1 MVPALLPYSFAGES
15 GGIISPGLNMASS
28 RIRWWILGSGLVVL
42 AHAVVSFTVPEST
55 ALKAFG
61 NLLQSAFLLAATL
74 AMWENARVS
83 RTNVRAFWWMMTA
96 ACGLWFF
103 AQLLWTYR
111 DMFLE
116 QELLDPYLG
125 DVWFFLHV
133 VPMIAALG
141 LQPHLQQR
149 HRPVRLGY
157 LEFLLLMLWWVYLY
171 LFFVIPWQYVS
182 YSSELYGYSYNI
194 LDIAEKLV
202 FVIGVGILWLRT
214 RGAWKR
220 VYAHLFGAFFLYLL
234 SSQLINWE
242 LDLGH
247 YYTGS
252 LFDVPLVAS
261 MAWFLVLALWAKEA
275 PQSGEAPAEGADRHE
290 IWPAR
295 LAMVA
300 ILSIP
305 GLALWAMYGSAAPH
319 AVRDYRVLVSLG
331 AMFVLGTIVFLKQY
345 LLDRELLTLLRTSE
359 ESVENLKSLQKQLVH
374 SEKMAALGQ
383 LVAGAAHE
391 INNPLTA
398 ILGYSEML
406 TTQGGSPAEARGLAE
421 KIHSQGRRIKTLVSD
436 LLSFSKQSPA
446 EKVQLDVN
454 SIVTKAVQLREL
466 NLGSGNIRIDMRIDP
481 GLPIIRGDA
490 NQLLQVCFHIV
501 GNALDA
507 LQEAGGGALVVRTRC
522 EGPNIVLE
530 FADTGPGLAEP
541 NRIFDPFYSTKPLG
555 KGTGLG
561 LSACYGIVQEH
572 GGQISAWNR
581 PEGGATFRIEL
592 PVAQNAPA
600 TVAAR

>member
-1 MVPALLPYSFAGES
+1 
-15 GGIISPGLNMASS
+15 MASS
-28 RIRWWILGSGLVVL
+28 RIRWWILGSGLMVL
-42 AHAVVSFTVPEST
+42 AHAGISFTVPEST

-61 NLLQSAFLLAATL
+61 NLLQSVLLLAATL
-74 AMWENARVS
+74 AMWDNARVS

-96 ACGLWFF
+96 ACGLWFA

-111 DMFLE
+111 DLFLE

-182 YSSELYGYSYNI
+182 YNPELYGYSYNI

-202 FVIGVGILWLRT
+202 FVTGVGILWLRT

-234 SSQLINWE
+234 SSQVINWE

-275 PQSGEAPAEGADRHE
+275 PQSGEAPAEDADRHE
-290 IWPAR
+290 VWPAR

-305 GLALWAMYGSAAPH
+305 GLALWAMYASAAIFSECTSCFC
-319 AVRDYRVLVSLG
+319 R
-331 AMFVLGTIVFLKQY
+331 
-345 LLDRELLTLLRTSE
+345 LLRFSTDS
-359 ESVENLKSLQKQLVH
+359 S
-374 SEKMAALGQ
+374 
-383 LVAGAAHE
+383 
-391 INNPLTA
+391 
-398 ILGYSEML
+398 
-406 TTQGGSPAEARGLAE
+406 EARSRVSSSRSSRYCL
-421 KIHSQGRRIKTLVSD
+421 RKTMV
-436 LLSFSKQSPA
+436 PNTNMA
-446 EKVQLDVN
+446 P
-454 SIVTKAVQLREL
+454 RET
-466 NLGSGNIRIDMRIDP
+466 S
-481 GLPIIRGDA
+481 
-490 NQLLQVCFHIV
+490 
-501 GNALDA
+501 
-507 LQEAGGGALVVRTRC
+507 TR
-522 EGPNIVLE
+522 
-530 FADTGPGLAEP
+530 
-541 NRIFDPFYSTKPLG
+541 
-555 KGTGLG
+555 
-561 LSACYGIVQEH
+561 
-572 GGQISAWNR
+572 
-581 PEGGATFRIEL
+581 
-592 PVAQNAPA
+592 
-600 TVAAR
+600 

>member
-28 RIRWWILGSGLVVL
+28 RIRWWILGSGLMVL
-42 AHAVVSFTVPEST
+42 AHAGISFTVPEST

-61 NLLQSAFLLAATL
+61 NLLQSALLLAAML
-74 AMWENARVS
+74 AMWDNARVS

-96 ACGLWFF
+96 ACGLWFA

-157 LEFLLLMLWWVYLY
+157 LEFLLLTLWWVYLY

-202 FVIGVGILWLRT
+202 FVTGVGILWLRT

-252 LFDVPLVAS
+252 MFDVPLVAS

-305 GLALWAMYGSAAPH
+305 GLALWAMYASAAPQ

-345 LLDRELLTLLRTSE
+345 LLDRELLTLLRASE

-398 ILGYSEML
+398 ILGYSDLL

-436 LLSFSKQSPA
+436 LLSFAKQSPA
-446 EKVQLDVN
+446 EKVQLDIN

-481 GLPIIRGDA
+481 SLPGIRGDA

-507 LQEAGGGALVVRTRC
+507 LQEAGGGALVVRTRR

-592 PVAQNAPA
+592 PVAQNEP
-600 TVAAR
+600 TPVAAR

>member
-1 MVPALLPYSFAGES
+1 ME
-15 GGIISPGLNMASS
+15 SS
-28 RIRWWILGSGLVVL
+28 RIRWWLLGSGLLVL
-42 AHAVVSFTVPEST
+42 AHAVISFTVPESPG
-55 ALKAFG
+55 LKAFG
-61 NLLQSAFLLAATL
+61 DILQSALLLAAAL
-74 AMWENARVS
+74 AMWANTRVS
-83 RTNVRAFWWMMTA
+83 RANVRAFWGMMTA
-96 ACGLWFF
+96 GCVLWFA
-103 AQLLWTYR
+103 AQVLWTYR
-111 DMFLE
+111 DLFLS

-141 LQPHLQQR
+141 LQPHLQHG
-149 HRPVRLGY
+149 HRPLRLGY

-182 YSSELYGYSYNI
+182 YSKEHYNLSYNI
-194 LDIAEKLV
+194 LDVAEKLV
-202 FVIGVGILWLRT
+202 FVVGVGLLWVKV

-220 VYAHLFGAFFLYLL
+220 IYAHLFGAFFLYLL
-234 SSQLINWE
+234 SSQVINWE
-242 LDLGH
+242 LDRGR

-252 LFDVPLVAS
+252 QFDVPLVAS
-261 MAWFLVLALWAKEA
+261 MAWFVALALWAKGA
-275 PQSGEAPAEGADRHE
+275 QKSGEAAAVGSDRHE

-295 LAMVA
+295 LAMIA

-305 GLALWAMYGSAAPH
+305 GLALWAMYASAAPEK
-319 AVRDYRVLVSLG
+319 VRDYRVFVSLA
-331 AMFVLGTIVFLKQY
+331 AMFVLGVIVFLKQY
-345 LLDRELLTLLRTSE
+345 LLDRELLGLLHASE
-359 ESVENLKSLQKQLVH
+359 ESVANLKGLQAQLVH

-398 ILGYSEML
+398 ILGYSDML
-406 TTQGGSPAEARGLAE
+406 VTQGGSPAEARGFAE
-421 KIHSQGRRIKTLVSD
+421 KIHAQGRRIKTLVSD
-436 LLSFSKQSPA
+436 LLSFAKQSPA
-446 EKVQLDVN
+446 VKMQLDVN

-466 NLGSGNIRIDMRIDP
+466 NLGSAGIRIDLKTDP
-481 GLPIIRGDA
+481 GLPGIRGDA

-507 LQEAGGGALVVRTRC
+507 LQEAGGGVLMVRTKRD
-522 EGPNIVLE
+522 GPNVVLE

-541 NRIFDPFYSTKPLG
+541 SRIFDPFYTTKPLG

-572 GGQISAWNR
+572 GGQIFAWNR
-581 PEGGATFRIEL
+581 PEGGATFRVEL
-592 PVAQNAPA
+592 PVAQSPTAV
-600 TVAAR
+600 VAAR

>member
-1 MVPALLPYSFAGES
+1 MVPALLPYSFAGEP

-28 RIRWWILGSGLVVL
+28 RIRWWILGSGLMVL
-42 AHAVVSFTVPEST
+42 AHAGISFTVPEST

-61 NLLQSAFLLAATL
+61 NLLQSALLLAATL
-74 AMWENARVS
+74 AMWDNARVS

-96 ACGLWFF
+96 ACGLWFA

-116 QELLDPYLG
+116 QALLDPYLG

-157 LEFLLLMLWWVYLY
+157 LEFLLLTLWWVYLY

-202 FVIGVGILWLRT
+202 FVTGVGILWLRT

-252 LFDVPLVAS
+252 TFDVPLVAS
-261 MAWFLVLALWAKEA
+261 MAWFLLLALWAKEA

-305 GLALWAMYGSAAPH
+305 GLALWAMYASAAPH

-345 LLDRELLTLLRTSE
+345 LLDRELLTLLRASE

-436 LLSFSKQSPA
+436 LLSFAKQSPA
-446 EKVQLDVN
+446 EKVQLDIN

-481 GLPIIRGDA
+481 SLPGIRGDA
-490 NQLLQVCFHIV
+490 NQILQVCFHIV

-507 LQEAGGGALVVRTRC
+507 LQEAGGGALVVRTRR

-592 PVAQNAPA
+592 PVAQNEP
-600 TVAAR
+600 TPVAAR

>member
-1 MVPALLPYSFAGES
+1 
-15 GGIISPGLNMASS
+15 MASS
-28 RIRWWILGSGLVVL
+28 RIRWWILGSGLMVL
-42 AHAVVSFTVPEST
+42 AHGVISFTVPEST

-61 NLLQSAFLLAATL
+61 NLLQSALLLAATL
-74 AMWENARVS
+74 AMWDNARVS

-96 ACGLWFF
+96 ACGLWFA

-202 FVIGVGILWLRT
+202 FVTGVGILWLRT

-252 LFDVPLVAS
+252 MFDVPLVAS

-305 GLALWAMYGSAAPH
+305 GLALWAMYASSAPH

-331 AMFVLGTIVFLKQY
+331 AMFVLGAIVFLKQY
-345 LLDRELLTLLRTSE
+345 LLDRELLTLLRASQ

-446 EKVQLDVN
+446 EKVQLDLN

-481 GLPIIRGDA
+481 SLPGIRGDA

-507 LQEAGGGALVVRTRC
+507 LREAGGGALVVRTRR

-541 NRIFDPFYSTKPLG
+541 DRIFDPFYSTKPLG

-592 PVAQNAPA
+592 PIAQSAPA
-600 TVAAR
+600 AVAAR

>member
-28 RIRWWILGSGLVVL
+28 RIRWWILGSGLMVL
-42 AHAVVSFTVPEST
+42 AHAGISFTVPEST

-61 NLLQSAFLLAATL
+61 NLLQSALLLAATL
-74 AMWENARVS
+74 AMWDNARVS

-96 ACGLWFF
+96 ACGLWFA

-116 QELLDPYLG
+116 QALLDPYLG

-157 LEFLLLMLWWVYLY
+157 LEFLLLTLWWVYLY

-202 FVIGVGILWLRT
+202 FVTGVGILWLRT

-252 LFDVPLVAS
+252 PFDVPLVAS
-261 MAWFLVLALWAKEA
+261 MAWFLLLALWAKEA

-305 GLALWAMYGSAAPH
+305 GLALWAMYASAAPH

-345 LLDRELLTLLRTSE
+345 LLDRELLTLLRASE

-436 LLSFSKQSPA
+436 LLSFAKQSPA
-446 EKVQLDVN
+446 EKVQLDIN

-466 NLGSGNIRIDMRIDP
+466 NLGSSNIRIDMRIDP
-481 GLPIIRGDA
+481 SLPGIRGDA

-507 LQEAGGGALVVRTRC
+507 LQEAGGGALVVRTRR

-600 TVAAR
+600 AVAAR